1 MDNSSSS
8 TSSTENLSNMAGTG
22 KPSRRRAKPV
32 DRENYNPTVL
42 PWKKR
47 LDHFTW
53 SWFECTMSTGAMA
66 TLLGQQPNSFTGLKT
81 IGKIFF
87 ILDIVLFLVFSACIT
102 YRFIHNRGSLKLS
115 LHHPH
120 ESFFFGAFFVSIALI
135 IYCIEQYGV
144 PASGP
149 WLVKALEIMFWLYAA
164 IVMLVAVFQYHVIF
178 DRRELPVK
186 DAMPAWILP
195 VYPFLI
201 LGVLGGTLLKSQ
213 PVEAGFKIFIG
224 SVTFQGLGW
233 TIAFT
238 MLTIYFTRLVNS
250 DLPEGPKRPG
260 MYVAVGPAAYTA
272 NAFVALGMQAPKH
285 VPDDF
290 LGITSVP
297 VGDIFKAVGVI
308 AGIFLWLIAFWFS
321 ALTTVSVMLATINKE
336 SHFTLNHWA
345 FIFPNVGLTIALI
358 QIANALKSPGIKGV
372 CSGATII
379 LVILWLW
386 VAVLNVKGLLQK
398 EVLWPGKDE
407 DMEDIE
413 GHEQKPGDSEEAES
427 GEV

>member
-1 MDNSSSS
+1 MVDNHGS
-8 TSSTENLSNMAGTG
+8 
-22 KPSRRRAKPV
+22 SRRRAQPV
-32 DRENYNPTVL
+32 DRENYNPKQLT
-42 PWKKR
+42 WKKR
-47 LDHFTW
+47 IDHFTW
-53 SWFECTMSTGAMA
+53 SWFECTMSTGALA
-66 TLLGQQPNSFTGLKT
+66 TLLGQQPYSFTGLKS

-87 ILDIVLFLVFSACIT
+87 ILDLILFLTFSACIS

-120 ESFFFGAFFVSIALI
+120 ESFFFGSYFVSIALI

-144 PASGP
+144 PSCGP
-149 WLVKALEIMFWLYAA
+149 WLIKTLEILFWSYAA

-178 DRRELPVK
+178 DRRKLPVK

-201 LGVLGGTLLKSQ
+201 LGVLGSTLLKSQ
-213 PVEAGFKIFIG
+213 PTGPGFRIFIG

-238 MLTIYFTRLVNS
+238 MLTIYVTRLVNS
-250 DLPEGPKRPG
+250 DLPEGSKRPG

-272 NAFVALGMQAPKH
+272 NAFVSLGMQAPRH
-285 VPDDF
+285 VPDNF
-290 LGITSVP
+290 LGITSIP
-297 VGDIFKAVGVI
+297 AGDILKAVGVI
-308 AGIFLWLIAFWFS
+308 TGIFMWLIAFWFC
-321 ALTTVSVMLATINKE
+321 ALTTVSVVLAAINKE
-336 SHFTLNHWA
+336 AHFTLNHWA

-358 QIANALKSPGIKGV
+358 QIANALESPGIKGV

-379 LVILWLW
+379 LVILWLY
-386 VAVLNVKGLLQK
+386 VAVLTVKGLLEK

-413 GHEQKPGDSEEAES
+413 GHQQKPVGEDDEGAEEDRSLEEGRGDTS
-427 GEV
+427 